1 MRHRSPAAAA
11 VLVLL
16 TAVLCSGSVRAAE
29 PLEIPLWKNRAPG
42 VAADE
47 RQEIVT
53 RQDPRIGRRV
63 TRVTRPVLTVYRPK
77 PDQDTGTAVIICPGG
92 GYNILAL
99 DLEGVEVARW
109 LNGIGVTGLV
119 VQYRVPRSRTLPKHA
134 LPLKDAQR
142 AIRLARHH
150 SAEWKIRS
158 DRIGMLGF
166 SAGGH
171 LTAVAGTQFSTASV
185 DQDDPLAAH
194 SCRPDFLM
202 LIYPAYLNAPGS
214 ETQLSSECSVHK
226 NTPPTLMIHTAD
238 DGISA
243 TNSIAF
249 FLALKRAKIPA
260 ELHIY
265 PSGGHGYG
273 LRTSRHA
280 VSSWPDR
287 ARHWLDG
294 QGLLTVNNPR

>member
-1 MRHRSPAAAA
+1 MTHRSPRAAPRLALLLAA
-11 VLVLL
+11 
-16 TAVLCSGSVRAAE
+16 LCSRSVSAE
-29 PLEIPLWKNRAPG
+29 QPLEIPLWTGRPPG
-42 VAADE
+42 VATDE
-47 RQEIVT
+47 RLEIVG
-53 RQDPRIGRRV
+53 RQDARIGRRV
-63 TRVTRPVLTVYRPK
+63 TRVTRPVLTVYRPQ
-77 PDQDTGTAVIICPGG
+77 PARDTGTAVIICPGG

-109 LNGIGVTGLV
+109 LNGIGVTGVV

-142 AIRLARHH
+142 AIRLARQH
-150 SAEWKIRS
+150 AEAWKIRS
-158 DRIGMLGF
+158 DRIGMMGF

-171 LTAVAGTQFSTASV
+171 LTAVAGTQFASASA
-185 DQDDPLAAH
+185 DQQDPVTAH

-202 LIYPAYLNAPGS
+202 LIYPAYLNTAAS
-214 ETQLSSECSVHK
+214 QTQLSPECSVDK
-226 NTPPTLMIHTAD
+226 NTPPTLLIHTAD

-273 LRTSRHA
+273 LRPSRHA

-287 ARHWLDG
+287 AQRWLEG
-294 QGLLTVNNPR
+294 QGLLSAESDR